1 MHVPP
6 LIEIFKSV
14 LHASWQGSLAIALV
28 LAVRWILGARVAVR
42 WRCLFWILV
51 LVRLLIPAA
60 VLPHSA
66 TSLENVPVLARPL
79 EQLQPVFPPSPEPP
93 TDSVKT
99 DAVPRINAA
108 PASSVKAHTLPD
120 PYFWWK
126 AAAAIWIIGMVAMA
140 GRICIAIA
148 LLDRRVRRG
157 TFAPDAEIETV
168 WKESCIRWLGQR
180 APRLRVA
187 DWILSP
193 ALVGFGAPQFL
204 IPRRMLG
211 IFSREDWEH
220 VFAHEIAH
228 LRWRDHWAQMLL
240 LVAHCVHWFNPLVW
254 LALKRMRLDR
264 ELAADDWVLRRLRS
278 EDHLSYGETLLRAL
292 SSHSKQILCQP
303 GLVGIS
309 EDGSQMKQRLTRITA
324 FLPRSGGILS
334 LPAIAA
340 TIVLGLLVLSQAI
353 SKPAESS
360 AQKTGAVDSS
370 KSSVQATAATAQQ
383 FQANL
388 LKAAKAGDHAEV
400 ARLLDASFGPPSM
413 FSSDAARSMLDDLAR
428 GGDLTTFVTMDDELR
443 KTNYG
448 KDWKISDAL
457 LAGLIQAKRTD
468 FIDALLARDLD
479 LKQLRQLAKAA
490 DPQTAAWIS
499 QRADATEKQRSM
511 VEDLEKAAGAGDLA
525 AIRKLLDQGAD
536 VNGVGKDHNT
546 PLLRAVFKNQL
557 AAAQLLLDKGAE
569 VDKPRFPGW
578 DYTPLCLVES
588 VPMAELLKKNG
599 ANVHAKLFRRNVSI
613 LTYVA
618 TFGSADLV
626 AWFLRQGL
634 DPKMIGDNNEN
645 LLFEL
650 KDPRT
655 AELLLKAGV
664 DPNHADNSGETPIC
678 SARSAEVAQVLI
690 DHGAKV
696 TGFKEPLL
704 LNMVAFAS
712 AGAVEVALK
721 AGADHDPET
730 LQRALITAAHRDN
743 PDTARVLIKYGAK
756 VNELVCL
763 SKEANFYELPLEVC
777 VTSGSTKTAEV
788 LLEAGADPN
797 IGKVGGGMLNVAA
810 RNRHKDLAR
819 LLRKFGAK
827 GVADLAFA
835 ISTNDTAT
843 ISRLLKDAPS
853 YAASPA
859 FWDGALPAAA
869 RVGNV
874 KVVQAALDHGVPPA
888 PSADKNDAYAAA
900 AYEGQDETLALLLDA
915 RKSLHDTSPLHPAL
929 WDAVWNCHPYSW
941 QRSREHFERCVRML
955 LDAGATKGNN
965 PDDQLMAIAV
975 FTRNPGGNEIVMEML
990 AQAGV
995 DANPIVDNR
1004 GSRQIRLMEAVQD
1017 SYKKGNSDAPLVETL
1032 AKLNKLTDPVAK

>member
-1 MHVPP
+1 MHFPP
-6 LIEIFKSV
+6 LIEIFKNV

-28 LAVRWILGARVAVR
+28 LAVRWMLGARVAVR

-79 EQLQPVFPPSPEPP
+79 EQLEPVFPPSLESPA
-93 TDSVKT
+93 DSET
-99 DAVPRINAA
+99 HAVARVAEV
-108 PASSVKAHTLPD
+108 PASSVKPHTPPD

-126 AAAAIWIIGMVAMA
+126 AAAAIWIVGMLAMA
-140 GRICIAIA
+140 ARICIAVG
-148 LLDRRVRRG
+148 LLAWRVRRG
-157 TFAPDAEIETV
+157 TSIPDAEIEAI
-168 WKESCIRWLGQR
+168 WKESCARWLEGR

-193 ALVGFGAPQFL
+193 ALVGFAAPQLL
-204 IPRRMLG
+204 IPRRMQG

-228 LRWRDHWAQMLL
+228 LRWRDHWAQLLL

-254 LALKRMRLDR
+254 LALKKMRLDR
-264 ELAADDWVLRRLRS
+264 ELAADDWVLRRLSS

-292 SSHSKQILCQP
+292 SSHSKQLLCQP

-334 LPAIAA
+334 LPGIAA
-340 TIVLGLLVLSQAI
+340 TIVLCLLVLSQAI
-353 SKPAESS
+353 SEPAEPSLKR
-360 AQKTGAVDSS
+360 AEAVNSPKPSIPAMVAD
-370 KSSVQATAATAQQ
+370 AQQ

-388 LKAAKAGDHAEV
+388 IKAAKAGDHAEV
-400 ARLLDASFGPPSM
+400 ARLVESSFGPPSM
-413 FSSDAARSMLDDLAR
+413 FSSDAAQSMLDDLTR
-428 GGDLTTFVTMDDELR
+428 GGDLTTFVTMSDELH

-448 KDWKISDAL
+448 KNWKISDAL
-457 LAGLIQAKRTD
+457 LTGLIQAKRTD

-479 LKQLRQLAKAA
+479 LPQLRRVAKAA

-499 QRADATEKQRSM
+499 RRADETEKQRGM
-511 VEDLEKAAGAGDLA
+511 VEDLEKAAEAGNLA

-546 PLLRAVFKNQL
+546 PLIRAVFKNQL

-578 DYTPLCLVES
+578 DYTPLCLVQS

-599 ANVHAKLFRRNVSI
+599 ANVNAKLFRRNVSI
-613 LTYVA
+613 LTYVVK
-618 TFGSADLV
+618 FGNADLV
-626 AWFLRQGL
+626 AWFLHQGL
-634 DPKMIGDNNEN
+634 DPKTIGDNNGN
-645 LLFEL
+645 LLFNL
-650 KDPRT
+650 KDARI

-664 DPNHADNSGETPIC
+664 DPNQVNEFGATPIC
-678 SARSAEVAQVLI
+678 SARSGEVAQALI

-696 TGFKEPLL
+696 TGFKEPILPR
-704 LNMVAFAS
+704 MIQFGS
-712 AGAVEVALK
+712 AGAVEAALK
-721 AGADHDPET
+721 AGADHDSET
-730 LQRALITAAHRDN
+730 MQEALIIAAHMN
-743 PDTARVLIKYGAK
+743 QPEIVRVLLKYGAK
-756 VNELVCL
+756 VNEPGYW
-763 SKEANFYELPLEVC
+763 SKTDNDSMLPLEVC
-777 VTSGSTKTAEV
+777 AIFGHTKTAEV

-797 IGKVGGGMLNVAA
+797 LGKTAGGILNTAI
-810 RNRHKDLAR
+810 RNGYTDLAK
-819 LLRKFGAK
+819 LLRKYGAK

-835 ISTNDTAT
+835 ISTNNTTDIT
-843 ISRLLKDAPS
+843 RLLKDAPA

-859 FWDGALPAAA
+859 FWDGALPVAAQF
-869 RVGNV
+869 GNV
-874 KVVQAALDHGVPPA
+874 KVVQAALDHGVPIAPA
-888 PSADKNDAYAAA
+888 GGNDDAYAAA
-900 AYEGQDETLALLLDA
+900 AFEGQDEALAILLDA
-915 RKSLHDTSPLHPAL
+915 RKTLHDSRSLSPAL
-929 WDAVWNCHPYSW
+929 WSAVWNSHPYPE

-955 LDAGATKGNN
+955 LDAGAAKGDNSKER
-965 PDDQLMAIAV
+965 LMQSAV
-975 FTRNPGGNEIVMEML
+975 FTRNPGGNEPVMEML

-995 DANPIVDNR
+995 DTNPVVGKK
-1004 GSRQIRLMEAVQD
+1004 GSQQIYLMEEVQD
-1017 SYKKGNSDAPLVETL
+1017 SYKKGYCDAPLVETL
-1032 AKLNKLTDPVAK
+1032 VKLNKLADSAAQ

>member
-6 LIEIFKSV
+6 LIEIFKGV

-79 EQLQPVFPPSPEPP
+79 EQLQPVFPPSPKSPA
-93 TDSVKT
+93 DSVKT
-99 DAVPRINAA
+99 DAVPSVDAVS
-108 PASSVKAHTLPD
+108 ASSLKAHTPPD

-126 AAAAIWIIGMVAMA
+126 AAAAIWIIGMLAMA
-140 GRICIAIA
+140 GRICIAVA
-148 LLDRRVRRG
+148 LLARRVRQG
-157 TFAPDAEIETV
+157 TFAPDAETETI
-168 WKESCIRWLGQR
+168 WKESCAHWLGQR

-193 ALVGFGAPQFL
+193 ALVGFGSPQLL

-254 LALKRMRLDR
+254 LALKKMRLDR

-324 FLPRSGGILS
+324 FLPQSGGILS

-360 AQKTGAVDSS
+360 AQKTGAADSS

-413 FSSDAARSMLDDLAR
+413 FSSDAARSMLDDLIR
-428 GGDLTTFVTMDDELR
+428 GGDLTTFVTMDDELH
-443 KTNYG
+443 KTTYG
-448 KDWKISDAL
+448 KDWKISDVL

-499 QRADATEKQRSM
+499 RRADETEKQRGM

-536 VNGVGKDHNT
+536 VNGVGRDHNT
-546 PLLRAVFKNQL
+546 PLIRAVLKNQL

-599 ANVHAKLFRRNVSI
+599 ANVHAKLYRRNASI
-613 LTYVA
+613 LTYVVR
-618 TFGSADLV
+618 FGNADLV
-626 AWFLRQGL
+626 AWFLGQGL

-645 LLFEL
+645 LLFDL

-664 DPNHADNSGETPIC
+664 DPNHVDKFGRTPIY

-696 TGFKEPLL
+696 TGFKDPILPSMIQL
-704 LNMVAFAS
+704 GS
-712 AGAVEVALK
+712 PGAVEAALK
-721 AGADHDPET
+721 AGADHDLET
-730 LQRALITAAHRDN
+730 LQRALIIAAHGND
-743 PDTARVLIKYGAK
+743 PDTARVLLKYGAK
-756 VNELVCL
+756 VNEPGCWN
-763 SKEANFYELPLEVC
+763 KEANVYDLPLEVC
-777 VTSGSTKTAEV
+777 AIFGNTKTAEV

-797 IGKVGGGMLNVAA
+797 FGKTSGDILKTATGNGY
-810 RNRHKDLAR
+810 KDLAK
-819 LLRKFGAK
+819 LLRKYGAK

-835 ISTNDTAT
+835 ISTNDTAE
-843 ISRLLKDAPS
+843 IARLLKDAPS
-853 YAASPA
+853 YTASPA
-859 FWDGALPAAA
+859 FWDGALTAAA

-874 KVVQAALDHGVPPA
+874 KVMQAALDHGVPPVA
-888 PSADKNDAYAAA
+888 GKSDAYAAA
-900 AYEGQDETLALLLDA
+900 AFEGQDETLALLLDA
-915 RKSLHDTSPLHPAL
+915 RKSLHDTSPLRPAL
-929 WDAVWNCHPYSW
+929 WGAVWNSHPYPK

-955 LDAGATKGNN
+955 IDAGAIKG
-965 PDDQLMAIAV
+965 DDSKEPLMDAAV
-975 FTRNPGGNEIVMEML
+975 FTRYPGGNETVMEML

-995 DANPIVDNR
+995 DANPVVDKE

-1017 SYKKGNSDAPLVETL
+1017 SYKKGYCDAPLVETL
-1032 AKLNKLTDPVAK
+1032 VKLNKLTAPVAK